1 VRRVLYLLP
10 VITLL
15 FAVSG
20 FAQLTAATG
29 PDNAPKIGD
38 MAPDF
43 QVSAGGR
50 GAQPMNLKDFVGKKR
65 VLVMFFP
72 GAFTPGCTQ
81 EFTEAGQFYE
91 KITALNIQMLGISAD
106 LPGAQRAFKDSV
118 APKGADGKAVPQE
131 ALTFVS
137 DRSLDIGKKYDAA
150 NAASPQPEKRYY
162 FLIDDKG
169 KVVWRSVDGKLVP
182 TDKLIADIGALLK
195 SSGN

>member
-29 PDNAPKIGD
+29 PDNAPKVGD

-50 GAQPMNLKDFVGKKR
+50 GAQPMSLKDFVGKKR

-91 KITALNIQMLGISAD
+91 KLTALNIQMLGISAD

-118 APKGADGKAVPQE
+118 APKGSDGKAVPQE

-137 DRSLDIGKKYDAA
+137 DRTLDIGKKYDAA
-150 NAASPQPEKRYY
+150 NPASPQPEKRYY

-169 KVVWRSVDGKLVP
+169 KIVWRSVDGKLVP
-182 TDKLIADIGALLK
+182 TDKLVADLGALLK